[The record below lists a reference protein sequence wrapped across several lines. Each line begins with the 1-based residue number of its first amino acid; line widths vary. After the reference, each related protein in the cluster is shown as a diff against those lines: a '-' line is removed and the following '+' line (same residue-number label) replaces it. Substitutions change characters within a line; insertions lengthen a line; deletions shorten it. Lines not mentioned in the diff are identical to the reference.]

1 MNLNKLNKES
11 LKEIIA
17 ELKEEEFDLGI
28 AIDIKDGCMKVEP
41 RNITNF
47 KEMLVLLFHLVG
59 YIKLSEK
66 KMREKKDEKE
76 REEKLNEIILNV
88 VRVGLRTKSNE
99 SLVLNTAFLLIKTS
113 KDE

>member
-1 MNLNKLNKES
+1 MDSNKLSNELLRKM
-11 LKEIIA
+11 IA

-28 AIDIKDGCMKVEP
+28 TIDIKDGCMKVEP
-41 RNITNF
+41 KNITNF

-76 REEKLNEIILNV
+76 SEEQFKEIVLNV
-88 VRVGLRTKSNE
+88 VRAGLRTKSNE